1 MNYILIFVLLCHA
14 GLLYGQDPLE
24 RDIKSNR
31 RALDKVKEEISSL
44 KTELTRTSIR
54 STSTLDQ
61 IKHIDKE
68 ISLLGRARNLL
79 AREAG
84 LLSRKISKT
93 RSELE
98 DRQSILKRR
107 KTEHAR
113 RAVYNYKYG
122 RLRQVNLLLNS
133 NSFNQALIRFK
144 YLALFAE
151 QEARIQQGIQS
162 EIDTISALEAALQT
176 DLTRRRNAIKEKDGE
191 ELAYLNKKDEKKLL
205 VSRLQWSEKNLKK
218 QLTAKEEEY
227 RNLYQI
233 ILTLE
238 RRRREREQSGDTP
251 PQYALNL
258 RDFRKNKGK
267 LPWPVQGSLLHK
279 YGKQYNRRLKTT
291 INNTGIDIKATNGSE
306 VRAVFTGIVSMVT
319 FLSGYGNTVFID
331 HGEGYYSVY
340 GHLNEIYAELDDL
353 VNPGQ
358 VIGLVGDS
366 GSLEGA
372 KLHFALFSSQKTEN
386 PQQWLVSR

>member
-1 MNYILIFVLLCHA
+1 MKSIFILLL
-14 GLLYGQDPLE
+14 LSFITFLYGQGSLE

-44 KTELTRTSIR
+44 KSELTRTTIR

-68 ISLLGRARNLL
+68 ISLLGMARSLL

-84 LLSRKISKT
+84 LLSRKISNT
-93 RSELE
+93 RAELE
-98 DRQSILKRR
+98 NRQSSLKRR
-107 KTEHAR
+107 KDEHAR
-113 RAVYNYKYG
+113 RVVHNYKYG

-133 NSFNQALIRFK
+133 TSFNQALVRFK
-144 YLALFAE
+144 YLTLFAV
-151 QEARIQQGIQS
+151 QEARIQQGIQT
-162 EIDTISALEAALQT
+162 EIDTISALEAALQA
-176 DLTRRRNAIKEKDGE
+176 DLKRRQNSIKEKDRE

-233 ILTLE
+233 ILALE
-238 RRRREREQSGDTP
+238 RRRREREESGATP

-258 RDFRKNKGK
+258 KDFRKNKGK
-267 LPWPVQGSLLHK
+267 LPWPVRGSLLHK
-279 YGKQYNRRLKTT
+279 YGKQYNRQLKTT
-291 INNTGIDIKATNGSE
+291 INNTGIDIKALNGSE

-340 GHLNEIYAELDDL
+340 GHLNDIYAELDDL